1 MKYWYI
7 LFLLPILMS
16 SQTDY
21 SSAWEDFYSYNKVLD
36 FYQDDQKIISLS
48 ENALFIYDKTIQKNE
63 KLSSVNGLSGETTST
78 LFYSKSLN
86 KIVIGYENGL
96 IEIID
101 ENRKIYKKPDI
112 TNFNLIGSKRINSIY
127 ANNNTLYLS
136 TPFGIVTFDLETQTF
151 LETYFIGTNSSEV
164 QVNEISI
171 FNNLIYAATENGF
184 YTADIS
190 NPFLIDSNNW
200 TKHQT
205 NHYKCIN
212 TFNDNIYITENQNIY
227 KINPDFSLT
236 LVQSLYDNI
245 RSLKTDSDKITA
257 TSQYHIKSYD
267 INFQTLFEL
276 FTSNAYENQNY
287 TANTANTFN
296 NDFYIGTNE
305 FGILKS
311 SLTNINNF
319 IEIHPEGPSLN
330 NVFSISVK
338 DNHLWVVY
346 GGYQDSAQVPNG
358 YSKGISHYNGT
369 SWVNLP
375 FSSEGV
381 NYKDLV
387 HVTFD
392 PNNVNKVYVS
402 SWGDGMLILENDEV
416 VERWN
421 HLNSGLELF
430 LYNGLFYGPRV
441 SSSIFD
447 KDGALWIPWLYNKL
461 KKYYNGTW
469 SEVYLTSITPNPTY
483 GLSEITIDQTGNKWV
498 GSTVNGALVVN
509 EAGTKIMSLTTN
521 PNKGDLPENYV
532 KSIAVDKENRVWI
545 GTTGG
550 LRFFNASSSMF
561 DLSTYNAKPVKID
574 NGQNDGYGDALLG
587 NQTIRTICVDGADN
601 KWFGTD
607 GSGVLCTNSDGKKTL
622 FIFNKQNS
630 PLPSNKILNIRF
642 DGSTGKIYFA
652 TDKGIVAYN
661 SKIAPYADHLS
672 EVYAYPNPVKSK
684 HEFVT
689 IAGRNGGSIPYG
701 TNVKIVDAAGKLVY
715 ETNVKEGQQD
725 FGGKVVW
732 NKTNMAGNK
741 VASGVYVVL
750 MYYKDEAEVTTT
762 KIAII
767 N

>member
-1 MKYWYI
+1 M
-7 LFLLPILMS
+7 F

-21 SSAWEDFYSYNKVLD
+21 SDSWEDFYSYSKVLD
-36 FYQDDQKIISLS
+36 FYQDDQKIIALS
-48 ENALFIYDKTIQKNE
+48 DNAVFIHDKTTQNIE
-63 KLSSVNGLSGETTST
+63 KFSSVNGLSGESTSA
-78 LFYSKSLN
+78 LFYSASLN

-101 ENRKIYKKPDI
+101 GNRKIFKKPDI
-112 TNFNLIGSKRINSIY
+112 TNFSLIGSKRINSIY
-127 ANNNTLYLS
+127 ANNNKLYFS
-136 TPFGIVTFDLETQTF
+136 TPFGIVTFDLASHIF
-151 LETYFIGTNSSEV
+151 LETFFIGTNSSEV
-164 QVNEISI
+164 QVNEITI
-171 FNNLIYAATENGF
+171 KNNLIYAVTENGF
-184 YTADIS
+184 YTADANS
-190 NPFLIDSNNW
+190 SFLIDSNNW

-205 NHYKCIN
+205 NHFKCIS
-212 TFNDNIYITENQNIY
+212 TFNDNIYITENENIY

-245 RSLKTDSDKITA
+245 KSLKTDSDKITA
-257 TSQYHIKSYD
+257 TAPYHIKSFNV
-267 INFQTLFEL
+267 NFQTIIEL
-276 FTSNAYENQNY
+276 YTSNGYENQSY

-311 SLTNINNF
+311 TLTNINNF
-319 IEIHPEGPSLN
+319 IEIHPEGTSSN

-346 GGYQDSAQVPNG
+346 GGYKDNAQEPSE

-381 NYKDLV
+381 NYRDLV

-392 PNNVNKVYVS
+392 PNNINKVYVS
-402 SWGDGMLILENDEV
+402 SWGNGMLIIQNDEV
-416 VERWN
+416 IERWN
-421 HLNSGLELF
+421 NLNSGLELF
-430 LYNGLFYGPRV
+430 LYDGSFYGPRV

-447 KDGALWIPWLYNKL
+447 ENGALWIPWLYNKL

-469 SEVYLTSITPNPTY
+469 SEVNLASITPNYLY
-483 GLSEITIDQTGNKWV
+483 GISEITIDQTGNKWV
-498 GSTVNGALVVN
+498 GTLANGALVVN
-509 EAGTKIMSLTTN
+509 EQGTKIMSLTTN
-521 PNKGDLPENYV
+521 PNKGDIPENNV

-545 GTTGG
+545 GTASG
-550 LRFFNASSSMF
+550 LRYFDASSSMF
-561 DLSTYNAKPVKID
+561 DLSTYKAKPVTID
-574 NGQNDGYGDALLG
+574 NGQNDGYGDALMG

-622 FIFNKQNS
+622 FQFNKQNS
-630 PLPSNKILNIRF
+630 PLPSNKIMNIRF

-652 TDKGIVAYN
+652 TDKGIIAYN
-661 SKIAPYADHLS
+661 SKIAPYGEHLS
-672 EVYAYPNPVKSK
+672 EVYAYPNPVKNK

-689 IAGRNGGSIPYG
+689 IAGRNGENIPYG
-701 TNVKIVDAAGKLVY
+701 TNVKIMDAAGKLVY

-732 NKTNMAGNK
+732 KKTNMAGNK

-750 MYYKDEAEVTTT
+750 MYYKDEAEVATT